1 MLLPYLKSCRELRAD
16 PKQKEQSI
24 SQEPN
29 CGCWRSTDYCSPVRA
44 TRFQRQYS
52 PDGGAHFGGRLLHC
66 WLSGLTCTPSP
77 HPARVGDTGALLW
90 SSLPAH
96 LPFPSCGHSSQGSPQ
111 PSPGILLQQ
120 HRALVVLK
128 ALGTEHFPLSKRV
141 KQKLWRVS
149 AGGRGNAQVIADR
162 QDGDGPLPTL
172 MSCTHRSTV
181 GRCLTAQSLEGRH
194 TGSCQGYWCTSQRG
208 RCWAPLRTR

>member
-1 MLLPYLKSCRELRAD
+1 MEASRAWLRASQLTARGRPQKPSRLENTCACPGSGGTEMLLPYLKSCRELRAD

-149 AGGRGNAQVIADR
+149 A
-162 QDGDGPLPTL
+162 
-172 MSCTHRSTV
+172 
-181 GRCLTAQSLEGRH
+181 
-194 TGSCQGYWCTSQRG
+194 
-208 RCWAPLRTR
+208 